1 MNEELQQAIVAVIES
16 MTGVAQSAYAFGA
29 EQLPDVVQQSLL
41 WHMMH
46 SMIFF
51 GLGLILLAA
60 SVFMLIRK
68 FSGKQLA
75 ARKAAADAARLA
87 YKAGESWTRYDK
99 SSTSTVTSIMYD
111 DIIKRENAIIADER
125 DVLSCLGTS
134 IFGVVGLSVMFSN
147 LTWLHI
153 LVAPKVW
160 LIEYAAGL
168 VK

>member
-29 EQLPDVVQQSLL
+29 EQLPDVVQQLLL
-41 WHMMH
+41 WNMMR
-46 SMIFF
+46 SIICF

-60 SVFMLIRK
+60 SVFILTRS

-75 ARKAAADAARLA
+75 ARKAAADNARRA
-87 YKAGESWTRYDK
+87 YEAGESWTRYENL
-99 SSTSTVTSIMYD
+99 STVTSIMYD
-111 DIIKRENAIIADER
+111 DIMRRERTILADEEN
-125 DVLSCLGTS
+125 VAICFGTA
-134 IFGVVGLSVMFSN
+134 IFGVVGLLIMFSN

>member
-1 MNEELQQAIVAVIES
+1 MNEELQQAIVKVIES
-16 MTGVAQSAYAFGA
+16 MTGVAQSAYSFGA
-29 EQLPDVVQQSLL
+29 EQLPDVVQQLLL

-75 ARKAAADAARLA
+75 ARKAAADNARRA
-87 YKAGESWTRYDK
+87 YEAGESWTRYDK
-99 SSTSTVTSIMYD
+99 SSSVTSIMYD
-111 DIIKRENAIIADER
+111 DIMKRENAIIVDER